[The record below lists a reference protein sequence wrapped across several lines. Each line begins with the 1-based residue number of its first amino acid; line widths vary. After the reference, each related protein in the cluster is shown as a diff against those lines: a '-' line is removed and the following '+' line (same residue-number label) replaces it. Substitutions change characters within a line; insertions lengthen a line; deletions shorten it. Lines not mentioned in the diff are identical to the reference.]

1 MNTKLQTNKNPMMI
15 MMIMIMIIM
24 SFTYIQPKFENLTKK
39 ETPQK
44 DNESDSEVVVPRKGG
59 KENRYNSEKEGIDFI
74 NPSCKVMKH
83 DPHEPRFCKSGFI
96 K

>member
-1 MNTKLQTNKNPMMI
+1 M
-15 MMIMIMIIM
+15 
-24 SFTYIQPKFENLTKK
+24 TKK

-59 KENRYNSEKEGIDFI
+59 KENRYNSEKEEIDFI

-96 K
+96 KWNLTHVLGINIYIDTYHLA